1 MCMRDQTYQIF
12 QHFKGAR
19 LASFSL
25 NVREIKTEPKLP
37 PSIMEHN
44 LNQMHPFTA
53 KEQKLAQ
60 RTNPIKP
67 TAVEIYIIITRQKI

>member
-1 MCMRDQTYQIF
+1 
-12 QHFKGAR
+12 
-19 LASFSL
+19 
-25 NVREIKTEPKLP
+25 
-37 PSIMEHN
+37 MEHN

-67 TAVEIYIIITRQKI
+67 TVVEIYIIITRQNLIEWLKSLRFKFHYTFKYVWECG